1 MSAVGLK
8 ARAIKRPLFQII
20 GVCFLVCCLHIPASI
35 LFTSYLHAQMDNAID
50 PSGTWTNG
58 RGTISLMLTGDALSF
73 SWTSVFGNAH
83 ICDGAGVAGLEKQN
97 EYHFV
102 DESGRIAFVI
112 TKDSLRLHCI
122 EGSPS
127 FCGAEWPGET
137 YTRAHF
143 IKPIRCPVS
152 AKRARFHVVMPMP
165 PLERKG
171 YVSKGDVVE
180 LVEAVHE
187 GALPFLLA
195 RYKGKNATTVGLLR
209 KKDLLCG
216 Q

>member
-1 MSAVGLK
+1 MSAVGLS
-8 ARAIKRPLFQII
+8 ARAYPRSLYRII
-20 GVCFLVCCLHIPASI
+20 GACI
-35 LFTSYLHAQMDNAID
+35 LSLIIFIFAVLSLTSPLHAQMDNAID
-50 PSGTWTNG
+50 PSGTWSNG

-127 FCGAEWPGET
+127 FCGAEWPGEI

-143 IKPIRCPVS
+143 IAPIRCPVS
-152 AKRARFHVVMPMP
+152 AKRARFHAVMPSP

-171 YVSKGDVVE
+171 FVIKGNVVE
-180 LVEAVHE
+180 LVETVHE
-187 GALPFLLA
+187 GAQPFLLA
-195 RYKGKNATTVGLLR
+195 RYKGKNATSVGLLQ